1 MGKVKTVFSCQTC
14 GYQSAKWLGRC
25 PECGGWNT
33 LAEEIISPAEAF
45 RSPHSLW
52 EQQSLP
58 RALSD
63 ITLSEEERVPT
74 RISEFDRVLG
84 GGIVPGSMVLI
95 GGDPGIGKSTL
106 LLQAVAGLGR
116 DGKKVLYVSGE
127 ESLRQVKMRAER
139 LGVEGAGLLV
149 HAEISVDAIIK
160 TIVELSPQAVVI
172 DSIQT
177 VYMPELQSAPG
188 TVSQVRESSAR
199 LMQVA
204 KRTGIP
210 VFLVGHV
217 TKEGAIAGPRVLEH
231 IVDTVLYFEGDRGH
245 PYRILRS
252 IKNRFGSTN
261 EVGVFE
267 MRGNGLSEVASPSEL
282 FLAERPRGASGSVVV
297 GCVEG
302 SRPVLI
308 ELQALVSYTSFG
320 IPRRT
325 SLGVDYNRVSLLVA
339 VLEKRAE
346 TSFLN
351 QDIFVNVAG
360 GIRIDEPAVD
370 LGIVLALASSLRN
383 QPVDPQL
390 VVFGEVG
397 LTGEVRAISQAEMR
411 IKEAAKMGF
420 TRCLLPKSNANQV
433 SAAGGLELIGVDS
446 IVKALDVL

>member
-1 MGKVKTVFSCQTC
+1 MGKAKTVFSCQAC
-14 GYQSAKWLGRC
+14 GYQSPKWLGRC
-25 PECGGWNT
+25 PECSAWNT
-33 LAEEIISPAEAF
+33 LVEEIVASSEGL
-45 RSPHSLW
+45 RSVHPIL
-52 EQQSLP
+52 ERQSVPQPLIEI
-58 RALSD
+58 R
-63 ITLSEEERVPT
+63 TSEEERVPT
-74 RISEFDRVLG
+74 FINEFDRVLG

-106 LLQAVAGLGR
+106 LLQAVAGLAR
-116 DGKKVLYVSGE
+116 NGKKVLYVSGE

-139 LGVEGAGLLV
+139 LGVEGAGVMVL
-149 HAEISVDAIIK
+149 AETSVDDIIK
-160 TIVELSPQAVVI
+160 TIVEVSPEAVVI

-188 TVSQVRESSAR
+188 TVSQVRESAGR

-204 KRTGIP
+204 KKTGIP
-210 VFLVGHV
+210 FFIVGHV
-217 TKEGAIAGPRVLEH
+217 TKEGALAGPKVLEH
-231 IVDTVLYFEGDRGH
+231 LVDTVLYFEGDRGH
-245 PYRILRS
+245 AYRILRS

-267 MRGNGLSEVASPSEL
+267 MKGSGLNEVVSPSEV

-297 GCVEG
+297 GCMEG
-302 SRPVLI
+302 SRPLLV

-360 GIRIDEPAVD
+360 GIKIDEPAVD

-383 QPVDPQL
+383 QAIDPQL

-411 IKEAAKMGF
+411 IREAAKMGF
-420 TRCLLPKSNANQV
+420 SRCLLPKSNTAQV
-433 SAAGGLELIGVDS
+433 SNGGAVELIGVDS
-446 IVKALDVL
+446 IEKALEIL